1 MTNKFNQVESLITAF
16 VSADGDLAAEFNLVH
31 EKLKEETREY
41 HTHQLP
47 ACGVWASGYQLGD
60 QIGGK
65 LAEIQVIVEV
75 VYRGGD
81 LATVDNKVKELAS
94 LLTDKFRAE
103 SPSNRGLGFSGQA
116 ADISVDRIEF
126 IDYGKDAN
134 MQFTISA
141 FLYLTIGVLEK

>member
-1 MTNKFNQVESLITAF
+1 MTNKFNQIESLVAAF
-16 VSADGDLAAEFNLVH
+16 VSNDSDLSAEFNLVH

-47 ACGVWASGYQLGD
+47 ACGVWASGYQPGD
-60 QIGGK
+60 QLGGL
-65 LAEIQVIVEV
+65 LAQVQVLVEV
-75 VYRGGD
+75 IHRGGD

-94 LLTDKFRAE
+94 LLTDKLRAE
-103 SPSNRGLGFSGQA
+103 SPNNRGLGFSGQA
-116 ADISVDRIEF
+116 ADISVERIEF

-134 MQFTISA
+134 AQFTISA